1 MMIRIVW
8 IVAGV
13 ACMLGSPLRGQDVPP
28 LVKTPPAVMS
38 DFMDQR
44 FGMFIHW
51 GPVTL
56 RGTEIGW
63 SRNAQVSPA
72 DYDNLYKEFNPVFFD
87 ADAWVK
93 LAKDAGMNY
102 LTITSKHHDGFCLW
116 PTKFSDY
123 NIMNSPYKHD
133 IVGELAKACKKYKIK
148 FCIYFTV
155 LDWHDIDYAVH
166 NPHTGVIDERADMN
180 KFVARMKNELKELI
194 TQYHPYM
201 LWFDGNWEKP
211 WKPAYATE
219 VYQFIKQLDPNVII
233 NNRLMS
239 LQKKEGEPPKIG
251 DFDTPE
257 QQLGALSMEGSWETC
272 MTLCAQ
278 WAWKPNDTM
287 KSLQECLQSMAK
299 SAGGNGNFL
308 FNIGP
313 MMDGRVEA
321 RQADRLREMGAWLNS
336 YGESIYTTR
345 GGPYAPTADYAT
357 TRKGNKIYLHV
368 FNTKTK
374 ILTLPALPLRTVSK
388 AYVLKGGAVTHRVDE
403 NGGIVID
410 LPAQLPDVNDSVI
423 VLELN
428 GDALQIPVVKS

>member
-1 MMIRIVW
+1 MKIRRIGMAVW
-8 IVAGV
+8 AAWASII
-13 ACMLGSPLRGQDVPP
+13 LLRAQDMPP

-51 GPVTL
+51 GPITL

-63 SRNAQVSPA
+63 SREAQVPA
-72 DYDNLYKEFNPVFFD
+72 GDYDQLYKEFNPVFFD

-116 PTKFSDY
+116 PTKYSDY
-123 NIMNSPYKHD
+123 NIMNSPFKRD
-133 IVGELAKACKKYKIK
+133 VVGELAKACKKYKVK

-155 LDWHDIDYAVH
+155 LDWHDADYGVH
-166 NPHTGVIDERADMN
+166 NPHTGVVDERADMN
-180 KFVARMKNELKELI
+180 KFVARMKNELRELI

-211 WKPAYATE
+211 WKPAHALE
-219 VYQFIKQLDPNVII
+219 VYRFIKQLDPNVII
-233 NNRLMS
+233 NNRLAS
-239 LQKKEGEPPKIG
+239 QQKEGGDVPHIG

-257 QQLGALSMEGSWETC
+257 QQLGALSMEGAWETC
-272 MTLCAQ
+272 MTLCSQ
-278 WAWKPNDTM
+278 WAWKPNDGM
-287 KSLQECLQSMAK
+287 KSLKECMQNLAR

-321 RQADRLREMGAWLNS
+321 RQAARLREMGVWMQA

-345 GGPYAPTADYAT
+345 GGPYTPTADYAT
-357 TRKGNKIYLHV
+357 TRKANKIYLHV
-368 FNTKTK
+368 FNTAAKNLK
-374 ILTLPALPLRTVSK
+374 LPALPLRTISK
-388 AYVLKGGAVTHRVDE
+388 MYLLKGAAVTYRVED
-403 NGGIVID
+403 GGVIAID
-410 LPAQLPDVNDSVI
+410 LPAQLPDANDSVI
-423 VLELN
+423 VIELN
-428 GDALQIPVVKS
+428 GNALEIPVVKS